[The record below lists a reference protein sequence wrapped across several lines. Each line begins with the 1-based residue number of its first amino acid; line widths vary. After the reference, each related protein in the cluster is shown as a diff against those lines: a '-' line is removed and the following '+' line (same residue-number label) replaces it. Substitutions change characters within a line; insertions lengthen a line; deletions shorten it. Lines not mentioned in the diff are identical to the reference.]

1 MKKRNQKKQKRK
13 QTLHSKKIYLQQIKN
28 LLKFC
33 SSESNENNGEKKR
46 KMSKK
51 GSVFYEIYH

>member
-28 LLKFC
+28 LLKFR
-33 SSESNENNGEKKR
+33 SSESDENKEEKREK
-46 KMSKK
+46 
-51 GSVFYEIYH
+51 